1 MPGQLIPVVVRLVG
15 TVSIPTVDARVLHEF
30 LEVKTLFKD
39 WISRRIEDFGF
50 IEDVDFCSFLS
61 ESSGGRRSKEYALT
75 LGMGKELSMVER
87 NAKGKEARQYFIA
100 CEEKA
105 KQAHIDPIVL
115 LNDPSVM
122 RSLLLTYSEKV
133 ISLET
138 TVAERDSLI
147 SCIQP
152 KAAIA
157 DRLAGADGNM
167 CIRNAAKA
175 LKTRESDLIKWL
187 QIHKWIFRN
196 KKGKI
201 EGYAAYT
208 PRFIEHKVTPIP
220 VDGDEDRVSLQAMI
234 TPEGLTKLASIFNAK
249 LELG

>member
-1 MPGQLIPVVVRLVG
+1 MSVQLIPVVVRHVG
-15 TVSIPTVDARVLHEF
+15 AVSIPTVNARQLYEF
-30 LEVKTLFKD
+30 LESKQEFSN
-39 WISRRIEDFGF
+39 WIKGRIEQYGF
-50 IEDVDFCSFLS
+50 VEGVDFTVDKIVIGRTTQIDYHISFD
-61 ESSGGRRSKEYALT
+61 
-75 LGMGKELSMVER
+75 MGKELSMVER

-138 TVAERDSLI
+138 TVAERDNLI

-175 LKTRESDLIKWL
+175 LKMRESDLIKWL
-187 QIHKWIFRN
+187 QIHKWVFRN

-234 TPEGLTKLASIFNAK
+234 TPEGLTRLANIFNAE
-249 LELG
+249 LEMG